1 MSLKKRTEKSV
12 SKEKTMD
19 WLTSNFGSILSAIT
33 YVVTAASIVAKFTTT
48 ETDDIW
54 IARILKVVDFL
65 ALNNAPTM
73 LKKD

>member
-1 MSLKKRTEKSV
+1 
-12 SKEKTMD
+12 
-19 WLTSNFGSILSAIT
+19 
-33 YVVTAASIVAKFTTT
+33 VTAASIIAKLTPT